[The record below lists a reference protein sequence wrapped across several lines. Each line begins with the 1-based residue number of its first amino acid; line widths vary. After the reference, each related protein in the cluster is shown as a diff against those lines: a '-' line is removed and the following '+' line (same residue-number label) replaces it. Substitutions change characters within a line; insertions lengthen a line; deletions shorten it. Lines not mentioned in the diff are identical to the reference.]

1 MTTDQLSMFEGESE
15 PSPQASKARPLNL
28 SVSRTI
34 AAPAE
39 IIFDRWLIPVFVG
52 EWMFGPHVG
61 REKVLDLQNEVRPG
75 GEFNYKIERD
85 GKELVCCGEYQLID
99 RPKRLK
105 FSWQED
111 NIESGNVSVSFEQ
124 IDDKTKLKV
133 SMQVDRSLADHA
145 ELIKQQWSAR
155 CKALSAQL
163 SK

>member
-15 PSPQASKARPLNL
+15 PAPKSSKARPINL
-28 SVSRTI
+28 SISRTI

-39 IIFDRWLIPVFVG
+39 KIFDRWLIPVFVG
-52 EWMFGPHVG
+52 DWMFGPNVG

-75 GEFNYKIERD
+75 GEFKYKIERD

-105 FSWQED
+105 FNWQENNTESS
-111 NIESGNVSVSFEQ
+111 NISVSFEQ
-124 IDDKTKLKV
+124 IDNKTKLKV
-133 SMQVDRSLADHA
+133 SLQVDPSLADQI
-145 ELIKQQWSAR
+145 ELIKQQWSTR
-155 CKALSAQL
+155 CNVLSSKL

>member
-15 PSPQASKARPLNL
+15 PPPKPGNTRPLNL

-34 AAPAE
+34 TAPAE
-39 IIFDRWLIPVFVG
+39 KIFDRWLIPVFIS

-75 GEFNYKIERD
+75 GDFKYKIQRD
-85 GKELVCCGEYQLID
+85 GKELICCGEYQLID

-105 FSWQED
+105 FSWQE
-111 NIESGNVSVSFEQ
+111 NNSELSNVSVSFEQ
-124 IDDKTKLKV
+124 VEDKTKLKV
-133 SMQVDRSLADHA
+133 SLQVDRSLADHA
-145 ELIKQQWSAR
+145 EVIKQQWSAR
-155 CKALSAQL
+155 CKALSAKL